1 MSSVCNTVRE
11 DKKTEVT
18 AAAKTYDQSEVISL
32 VKEAAGGNIQA
43 FGHLYRIYLDQIYR
57 YVFYHVNDKMTAEDI
72 TEEVFLK
79 AWKAIKSCK
88 GRGKTFSSWLY
99 RIAHNHMVNTLRD
112 NNRITYLANDREIQI
127 TDPTRQAELNIECQE
142 MLKAID
148 CLPEN
153 QKQVIILKFIEGL
166 DNREISK
173 IIGKSEGAVRI
184 TQMRALTKLREKFG
198 EKRDEDG
205 K

>member
-1 MSSVCNTVRE
+1 
-11 DKKTEVT
+11 
-18 AAAKTYDQSEVISL
+18 
-32 VKEAAGGNIQA
+32 
-43 FGHLYRIYLDQIYR
+43 
-57 YVFYHVNDKMTAEDI
+57 MTAEDI

-198 EKRDEDG
+198 EER
-205 K
+205 